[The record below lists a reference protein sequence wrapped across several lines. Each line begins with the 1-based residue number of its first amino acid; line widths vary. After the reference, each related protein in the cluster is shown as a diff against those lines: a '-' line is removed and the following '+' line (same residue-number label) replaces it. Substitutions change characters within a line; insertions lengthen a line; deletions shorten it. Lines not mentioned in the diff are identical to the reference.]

1 MSIEIKKGSLLQ
13 NKGDLN
19 TKIYIV
25 EKGLLCSYSIDKKG
39 KKHVFMFA
47 PEGWLMVDA
56 CEATDAA
63 DLYIEALE
71 TSLVRIEHKNT
82 KLDNISPSKLG
93 KRITTTQKRVIML
106 MSATAME
113 RYAHFMETYPD
124 IMQKVPQKMIAS
136 YLGISP
142 EALSRIRK
150 ELSTH
155 L

>member
-1 MSIEIKKGSLLQ
+1 
-13 NKGDLN
+13 
-19 TKIYIV
+19 
-25 EKGLLCSYSIDKKG
+25 
-39 KKHVFMFA
+39 MFA

-56 CEATDAA
+56 CEATDVT

-93 KRITTTQKRVIML
+93 KRIATTQKRIIML

-124 IMQKVPQKMIAS
+124 ITQKIPQKMIAS
-136 YLGISP
+136 YLGISL
-142 EALSRIRK
+142 EQNKKRIINPFVSSFPF
-150 ELSTH
+150 LIYFNAFID
-155 L
+155 

>member
-1 MSIEIKKGSLLQ
+1 
-13 NKGDLN
+13 
-19 TKIYIV
+19 
-25 EKGLLCSYSIDKKG
+25 
-39 KKHVFMFA
+39 
-47 PEGWLMVDA
+47 
-56 CEATDAA
+56 
-63 DLYIEALE
+63 
-71 TSLVRIEHKNT
+71 
-82 KLDNISPSKLG
+82 
-93 KRITTTQKRVIML
+93 ML

-124 IMQKVPQKMIAS
+124 ITQKVPQKMIAS